1 MDKNVETFFE
11 KLGDENIKEQYMETQ
26 KILEDINT
34 FVQNDIMKA
43 QLHPS
48 KELINRMETYMPVVQ
63 EFFLA
68 LKDKKDFIIMKGFA
82 KTLQSMNKKIVDSF
96 SNENMEKQYKRFQD
110 KINNKSKEY
119 ERM

>member
-1 MDKNVETFFE
+1 MK
-11 KLGDENIKEQYMETQ
+11 TQ

-48 KELINRMETYMPVVQ
+48 KELIAHIETYMPIVQ
-63 EFFLA
+63 EFFVA
-68 LKDKKDFIIMKGFA
+68 LKDKKDFIIMKGVA
-82 KTLQSMNKKIVDSF
+82 KTLPNI
-96 SNENMEKQYKRFQD
+96 ENIEKQYKRFQD